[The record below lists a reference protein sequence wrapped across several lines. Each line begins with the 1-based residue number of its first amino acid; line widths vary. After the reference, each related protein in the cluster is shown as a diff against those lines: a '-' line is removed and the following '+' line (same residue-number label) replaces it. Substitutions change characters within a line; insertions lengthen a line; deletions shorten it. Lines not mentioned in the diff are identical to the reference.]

1 MNEHGYSKKQWWWR
15 KCYDGFDYYS
25 EMKKEHEIPDEQ
37 TSIIENEWYDCPECL
52 FRDRLFGID
61 GID

>member
-1 MNEHGYSKKQWWWR
+1 MMMR

-25 EMKKEHEIPDEQ
+25 EMKKEYEIPDEQ
-37 TSIIENEWYDCPECL
+37 TTIIENEWDNCPEGV
-52 FRDRLFGID
+52 FRDSLFGID